1 MKLVELYGYSCSGKS
16 YKANEIRNKE
26 NLDIQFSHIS
36 KKNRFLRL
44 LIKIYYISFIR
55 FDDFKFIINIHKEF
69 KFLNL
74 EYKFKN
80 FISFMFLIGFM
91 RNKIKTNK
99 SLVIDHGIFQ
109 CLFSCFIFSIKK
121 QINYENISK
130 NLINFFS
137 RVPINFD
144 YQIICMQTDIETIRS
159 RLKEEKKNFQFLFLE
174 NNEQKI
180 KETYINLKKISKLIT
195 FRNIS
200 FKDI

>member
-130 NLINFFS
+130 NLIDFFS

>member
-16 YKANEIRNKE
+16 YKANEIKNKE
-26 NLDIQFSHIS
+26 NLDIQFSNIS

-159 RLKEEKKNFQFLFLE
+159 RLKENKKNFQFLFLE
-174 NNEQKI
+174 NNEEKI

>member
-26 NLDIQFSHIS
+26 NLDIQFSNIS

-44 LIKIYYISFIR
+44 LIKIYYIFFIR
-55 FDDFKFIINIHKEF
+55 FNDFKFVINIHKEF

-74 EYKFKN
+74 KYKFKN
-80 FISFMFLIGFM
+80 FISFIYLIGFM

-109 CLFSCFIFSIKK
+109 CLFSCFIFSTKK

-130 NLINFFS
+130 NLIDFFS

-144 YQIICMQTDIETIRS
+144 YQIICMQTDIKTIKS
-159 RLKEEKKNFQFLFLE
+159 RLKENKKNFQFLFLE
-174 NNEQKI
+174 NNEEKI
-180 KETYINLKKISKLIT
+180 KDTYINLKKISKLIT
-195 FRNIS
+195 FRNINL
-200 FKDI
+200 KDI

>member
-26 NLDIQFSHIS
+26 NLDIQFSNIS

-55 FDDFKFIINIHKEF
+55 LDDFKFIINIHKEF

-91 RNKIKTNK
+91 RNKMKTNK

-121 QINYENISK
+121 QINCENISK

-144 YQIICMQTDIETIRS
+144 YQISCMQTDIETIRS
-159 RLKEEKKNFQFLFLE
+159 RLKENKKNFQFLFLE
-174 NNEQKI
+174 NNEEKI
-180 KETYINLKKISKLIT
+180 KETYINLKKISKLIKC
-195 FRNIS
+195 RNIS

>member
-26 NLDIQFSHIS
+26 NLDIQFSNIS

-55 FDDFKFIINIHKEF
+55 LDDFKFIINIHKEF

-91 RNKIKTNK
+91 RNKMKTNK

-121 QINYENISK
+121 QINCENISK

-159 RLKEEKKNFQFLFLE
+159 RLKENKKNFQFLFLE
-174 NNEQKI
+174 NNEEKI
-180 KETYINLKKISKLIT
+180 KETYINLKKISKLIKC
-195 FRNIS
+195 RNIS

>member
-26 NLDIQFSHIS
+26 NLDIQFSNIS

-44 LIKIYYISFIR
+44 LIKIYYIFFIR
-55 FDDFKFIINIHKEF
+55 FNDFKFVINIHKEF

-74 EYKFKN
+74 KYNFKN
-80 FISFMFLIGFM
+80 FISFIYVIGFM

-109 CLFSCFIFSIKK
+109 CLFSCFIFSTKK

-130 NLINFFS
+130 NLIDFFS

-144 YQIICMQTDIETIRS
+144 YQIICMQTDIETIKS
-159 RLKEEKKNFQFLFLE
+159 RLKENKKNFQFLFLE
-174 NNEQKI
+174 NNEEKI

-195 FRNIS
+195 FRNIN

>member
-26 NLDIQFSHIS
+26 NLDIQFSNIS

-55 FDDFKFIINIHKEF
+55 LDDFKFIINIHKEF

-91 RNKIKTNK
+91 RNKMKTNK

-121 QINYENISK
+121 QINCENISK

-159 RLKEEKKNFQFLFLE
+159 RLKENKKNFQFFFLE
-174 NNEQKI
+174 NNEEKI
-180 KETYINLKKISKLIT
+180 KETYINLKKISKLIKC
-195 FRNIS
+195 RNIS